1 MVICTAKV
9 FKQKVNPINLLFPL
23 FASLFLLTPFEKC
36 VIYAHHTRDSGSW
49 RQVEWAITVG
59 KLDWNATDTVSW
71 HHLHIRNHSI
81 RTVIVEWDWIHR
93 VVTGPNYTI
102 RRTATADDT
111 VELEPRNG
119 NVIDDVFEDGW
130 LNADISN
137 LDEGWYQIAAFVEIN
152 MKQRDFPANKTTRS
166 VSSWSEEFFVD

>member
-1 MVICTAKV
+1 M
-9 FKQKVNPINLLFPL
+9 
-23 FASLFLLTPFEKC
+23 
-36 VIYAHHTRDSGSW
+36 
-49 RQVEWAITVG
+49 
-59 KLDWNATDTVSW
+59 
-71 HHLHIRNHSI
+71 
-81 RTVIVEWDWIHR
+81 EWDWIHR

-137 LDEGWYQIAAFVEIN
+137 LDPGWYQIAAFVEID

-166 VSSWSEEFFVD
+166 VSSWSEEFLVD